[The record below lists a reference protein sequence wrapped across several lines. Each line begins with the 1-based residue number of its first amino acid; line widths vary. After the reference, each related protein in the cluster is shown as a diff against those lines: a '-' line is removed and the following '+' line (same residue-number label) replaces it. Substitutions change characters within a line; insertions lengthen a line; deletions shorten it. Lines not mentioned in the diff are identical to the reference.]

1 MVRFFAILLVF
12 LSMSGSV
19 IAQSVEV
26 VPTQGKV
33 TAIIQTEAGSYIET
47 TRGTF
52 LLTEDAQCEA
62 QICLTADVIRGLPE
76 RAPKGALPDG
86 FVATADNGDIRK
98 AWYGRPTDR
107 YKHGVLGD
115 AIEGGSLVV
124 EMNDGS
130 QREFVLPENQV
141 FEDITPRIHD
151 LDFNGT
157 NEVVAIRSSQT
168 GGAAV
173 VVYGLIDGEVAEVAA
188 SSENGLRNRWLNI
201 VGVMPQEKS
210 STSSIYFV
218 RTPHINGRLNRLEVG
233 QNGSKDVDLK
243 QNNFSNHI
251 IGSRE
256 LGLSLLDLGNQPRM
270 LIPSQNRQTLRQLL
284 SPQFDVSLPGRIS
297 HALIALD
304 NSLITATESGQLVV
318 IFD

>member
-1 MVRFFAILLVF
+1 MRRLFAALAIS
-12 LSMSGSV
+12 LSLAGASN
-19 IAQSVEV
+19 AQSVEV

-33 TAIIQTEAGSYIET
+33 KAIIQTDAGSYVET
-47 TRGTF
+47 TRGTYSM
-52 LLTEDAQCEA
+52 TEGSQCAA

-76 RAPKGALPDG
+76 RAPDGALPDG
-86 FVATADNGDIRK
+86 FIATAGSGDIRK

-115 AIEGGSLVV
+115 AIEGGSLVI
-124 EMNDGS
+124 EMSDGA
-130 QREFVLPENQV
+130 QKEFVLPENQV

-151 LDFNGT
+151 LDFDGA
-157 NEVVAIRSSQT
+157 NEVVTIRSSQT

-173 VVYGLIDGEVAEVAA
+173 VVYAMNDGNLNQIAA

-201 VGVMPQEKS
+201 VGILPDKQQSKS
-210 STSSIYFV
+210 SIFFV

-233 QNGSKDVDLK
+233 QNGFKDVDL
-243 QNNFSNHI
+243 QANNFSNHV

-256 LGLSLLDLGNQPRM
+256 LDLSLMDLKNGPRM
-270 LIPSQNRQTLRQLL
+270 LIPSQNRQTLRQIIE
-284 SPQFDVSLPGRIS
+284 PQVDIPLPGKIS
-297 HALIALD
+297 HALIKVGK
-304 NSLITATESGQLVV
+304 SLVTATEDGDLLV